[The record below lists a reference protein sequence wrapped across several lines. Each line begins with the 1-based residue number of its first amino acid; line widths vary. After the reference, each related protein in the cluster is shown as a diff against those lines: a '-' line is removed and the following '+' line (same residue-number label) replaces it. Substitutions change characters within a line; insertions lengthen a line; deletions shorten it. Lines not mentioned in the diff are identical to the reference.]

1 MSVNT
6 KLCFIS
12 LIALFLI
19 FMSAVAGILIQ
30 TALPEHHLSE
40 NSKNI
45 IKASR
50 SVVVGLA
57 ALTLGLLIATAKG
70 SFDTKGTELKTI
82 AAKTIV
88 LNRLLLNFGD
98 KSKESRDALK
108 IVSESGIKVIEEI
121 NKNGVD
127 SKIVN
132 GVGLEILQKKL
143 LELPEDTPG
152 FSFMRRSAN

>member
-6 KLCFIS
+6 KLCIIS